1 MGGAIFLPI
10 IFVSLSL
17 LIWVGSTLLLFE
29 INYIYIGTIP
39 IVIDL
44 TISLELPIP
53 IDQPC
58 IGRSLHTMTYWL
70 AKKIVFEGSVW
81 LKHNDQPICPL
92 LGESKFKFGPQWAIP
107 DLFFYIFFVFLQT
120 VNCIILYKSINDWIR
135 TRVSEASLLS
145 TVPQQTSAQPRWTF
159 SLKVWY

>member
-70 AKKIVFEGSVW
+70 AKKIVFEGSV
-81 LKHNDQPICPL
+81 
-92 LGESKFKFGPQWAIP
+92 
-107 DLFFYIFFVFLQT
+107 
-120 VNCIILYKSINDWIR
+120 
-135 TRVSEASLLS
+135 
-145 TVPQQTSAQPRWTF
+145 
-159 SLKVWY
+159 